1 MKLLRKGVTTG
12 ACAQAAAKAC
22 AIMLTGQRKIK
33 SVEIELPNGKKKEFT
48 LVEQEF
54 DKDYAGCGVIKDAGD
69 ENDVTDGIKIYCEI
83 RRTDAAGLSIKGGCG
98 IGIVTK
104 PGLAVP
110 VGEYAINPVPRQM
123 ILRDVSRILPQE
135 EGFVVEISAP
145 GGKEIAK
152 RTFNPRL
159 GVKGGISIIGTTG
172 IVEPKSQ
179 DAYKASL
186 SLELNVAK
194 AGGHKT
200 IFLASGYLGE
210 KLLKDRFGVE
220 ESAIVKVGDYIGFML
235 GECVE
240 KNISQVILIGHIGK
254 LAKVAAGLFNTH
266 SKFGDARLETIAAY
280 AGSCGAAS
288 EIIREILGLRLAE
301 ESVEILRKNNLMLTF
316 NKIAERVVER
326 ANEYCSGKLR
336 LACIILSLKGE
347 ILVAEPEDIA
357 KEDKWEKFILSE

>member
-1 MKLLRKGVTTG
+1 MKPLRKGVTTG

-33 SVEIELPNGKKKEFT
+33 SVEVELPNGEKKKFL
-48 LVEQEF
+48 LVEQKF
-54 DKDYAGCGVIKDAGD
+54 DKDYARCGVIKDAGD

-83 RRTDAAGLSIKGGCG
+83 RRTDVTGLSIRGGCG
-98 IGIVTK
+98 VGVVKK

-110 VGEYAINPVPRQM
+110 VGEYAINPVPRQV
-123 ILRDVSRILPQE
+123 ILRDVSSILPVDGK
-135 EGFVVEISAP
+135 GFVVEISAP
-145 GGKEIAK
+145 GGEKIAK
-152 RTFNPRL
+152 RTYNPRL
-159 GVKGGISIIGTTG
+159 GIEGGISIIGTTG

-179 DAYKASL
+179 EAYKVSL

-200 IFLASGYLGE
+200 IFLSSGYLGE
-210 KLLKDRFGVE
+210 KLLKDRFGIE
-220 ESAIVKVGDYIGFML
+220 DSAIVKVGDYIGFML
-235 GECVE
+235 GQCVE
-240 KNISQVILIGHIGK
+240 KDISKVVLIGHIGK

-266 SKFGDARLETIAAY
+266 SKFGDGRLETIAAY
-280 AGSCGAAS
+280 AGSCDATP

-326 ANEYCSGKLR
+326 ANEYCNGKLK

-347 ILVAEPEDIA
+347 IIGAEPEDMVV
-357 KEDKWEKFILSE
+357 KLR